1 MALSGRKV
9 QHMQARVCQQERT
22 PGESISS
29 SVRPAVCLINWMNTF
44 SGEGGRERER
54 EKTGEGREGGGESK
68 KDLND
73 DCFSPLLMYLRLQ
86 ILDIKALLN
95 NRLHLFNGISQVFLR
110 QESIEDLHCLLV
122 PCAIQLFLI
131 LCIRKITL

>member
-54 EKTGEGREGGGESK
+54 ENGGGE
-68 KDLND
+68 
-73 DCFSPLLMYLRLQ
+73 RG
-86 ILDIKALLN
+86 
-95 NRLHLFNGISQVFLR
+95 RGGE
-110 QESIEDLHCLLV
+110 QER
-122 PCAIQLFLI
+122 F
-131 LCIRKITL
+131 K